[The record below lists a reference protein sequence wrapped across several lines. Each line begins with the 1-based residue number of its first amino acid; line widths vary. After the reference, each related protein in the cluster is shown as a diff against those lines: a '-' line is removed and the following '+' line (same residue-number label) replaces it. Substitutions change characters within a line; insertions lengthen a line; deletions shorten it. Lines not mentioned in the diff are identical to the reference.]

1 MDKVALGN
9 IMTSLRN
16 AIIPLLL
23 VLQAILLPTAVKA
36 NDYLQCVPF
45 ARSLSGIEIYGD
57 AHSWWDQAEGKYRR
71 GSTPAKGA
79 VLSLPGHGSMRL
91 GHVAVVRKIIDERNI
106 LISHANWSPINGRRG
121 QIERRVAAQDVS
133 ENNDWS
139 EVRIW
144 YAPIGKLGTTAFP
157 VNGFIYPE
165 RATGRESRQ
174 WASAKTGRADRRPRR
189 SLFDRTL
196 QTELARSAAEE
207 RRDSA
212 QPTDLIGDLL
222 DRVGS

>member
-1 MDKVALGN
+1 MNKVALTNFG
-9 IMTSLRN
+9 TSLRD

-23 VLQAILLPTAVKA
+23 VLQAILLPTPVKA

-57 AHSWWDQAEGKYRR
+57 AHSWWDKAAGKYRR
-71 GSTPAKGA
+71 GTTPAEGA

-106 LISHANWSPINGRRG
+106 LISHANWSPINGRGG

-133 ENNDWS
+133 KNNDWS
-139 EVRIW
+139 KIRIW

-165 RATGRESRQ
+165 REIRRDDRQ
-174 WASAKTGRADRRPRR
+174 WASAKPQRKDRRPRR
-189 SLFDRTL
+189 SLFDRAL
-196 QTELARSAAEE
+196 KTELARSAAQE
-207 RRDSA
+207 RRDDA
-212 QPTDLIGDLL
+212 EPTDLIGDLL